1 MKQFKFLM
9 ACTSVGA
16 FAGFVSTRPEI
27 GVSAA
32 FGLYTLL
39 LAFDAI
45 MNPAGPE
52 RPRPTVTVGDLEV
65 EP

>member
-1 MKQFKFLM
+1 MKLAKFLM

-45 MNPAGPE
+45 MNPTGPE
-52 RPRPTVTVGDLEV
+52 VPRTDAAVGDLEV